1 MAKILSTKL
10 LSDSAYER
18 LLAAGHELTQYNAV
32 EAETLPFS
40 AAPYPNY
47 VCSSQNAVKALR
59 DYWHRQDQAMLKNA
73 RWYCVGTQT
82 AEALEQLGFKVSHC
96 SENAETLIEEVL
108 KPLNEPILWFSGVR
122 KTRALEQFINDRG
135 CDYIDCYLTRLVEKS
150 FTTPYDALLF
160 FSPSGVESFL
170 KVNEMVRAHAFCIGE
185 TTAKAV
191 RPHAQNGLSVSPK
204 ATSMQLVL
212 EVIKHFKKD
221 LS

>member
-40 AAPYPNY
+40 AAYYPHF
-47 VCSSQNAVKALR
+47 VCSSQNAVKALS
-59 DYWHRQDQAMLKNA
+59 DYWHRQDQEMLKNA
-73 RWYCVGTQT
+73 GWYCVGTQT

-191 RPHAQNGLSVSPK
+191 RPHAQNGLSISPK

>member
-40 AAPYPNY
+40 AAYYPRF
-47 VCSSQNAVKALR
+47 VCSSQNAVKALS
-59 DYWHRQDQAMLKNA
+59 DYWHRQDQEMLKNA
-73 RWYCVGTQT
+73 GWYCVGTQT

-191 RPHAQNGLSVSPK
+191 RPHAQNGLSISPK
-204 ATSMQLVL
+204 ATSVQLVL

>member
-1 MAKILSTKL
+1 MAKILSSKL
-10 LSDSAYER
+10 LSDSSYER

-40 AAPYPNY
+40 VAAYPNF
-47 VCSSQNAVKALR
+47 VCSSQNAVIALSE
-59 DYWHRQDQAMLKNA
+59 YAHRQDQAMLKSA

-82 AEALEQLGFKVSHC
+82 AEALEQLGFKVNHC

-108 KPLNEPILWFSGVR
+108 KPLNDRILWFSGVR
-122 KTRALEQFINDRG
+122 KTRALEQFIINKG

-150 FTTPYDALLF
+150 FNSAYDALLF

-170 KVNEMVRAHAFCIGE
+170 KANEMGRAHAFCIGE

-191 RPHAQNGLSVSPK
+191 RPHTEALSVSPK

-221 LS
+221 L

>member
-32 EAETLPFS
+32 EVETLPFS

-191 RPHAQNGLSVSPK
+191 RPHAQNGLSISPK

>member
-1 MAKILSTKL
+1 MAKILSSKL

-40 AAPYPNY
+40 AAPYPHY
-47 VCSSQNAVKALR
+47 VCSSQNAVKALSE
-59 DYWHRQDQAMLKNA
+59 YAHRQDQAMLKSA

-96 SENAETLIEEVL
+96 SENAETLIEQVL

-122 KTRALEQFINDRG
+122 KTRALEQFINNRG

-150 FTTPYDALLF
+150 FTSAYDALLF

-170 KVNEMVRAHAFCIGE
+170 KANEMGRAHAFCIGE

-221 LS
+221 L

>member
-1 MAKILSTKL
+1 
-10 LSDSAYER
+10 
-18 LLAAGHELTQYNAV
+18 
-32 EAETLPFS
+32 
-40 AAPYPNY
+40 
-47 VCSSQNAVKALR
+47 
-59 DYWHRQDQAMLKNA
+59 MLKSA

-122 KTRALEQFINDRG
+122 KTRALEQFINNRG

-150 FTTPYDALLF
+150 FTSAYDALLF

-170 KVNEMVRAHAFCIGE
+170 KANEMGRAHAFCIGE

-221 LS
+221 L

>member
-1 MAKILSTKL
+1 MAKILSSKL
-10 LSDSAYER
+10 LSDSSYER

-40 AAPYPNY
+40 AASYPHY
-47 VCSSQNAVKALR
+47 VCSSQNAVRALSE
-59 DYWHRQDQAMLKNA
+59 YSHRQDQAMLKSA

-82 AEALEQLGFKVSHC
+82 AEALEQLGFKVNHC

-108 KPLNEPILWFSGVR
+108 KPLNDRILWFSGVR
-122 KTRALEQFINDRG
+122 KTRALEQFINAKG
-135 CDYIDCYLTRLVEKS
+135 CDYIDCYLTRLVYKT
-150 FTTPYDALLF
+150 FAGPYDALLF

-170 KVNEMVRAHAFCIGE
+170 KVNEMGRAHAFCIGE

-191 RPHAQNGLSVSPK
+191 RPHTEALSVSPK

-221 LS
+221 L

>member
-1 MAKILSTKL
+1 M
-10 LSDSAYER
+10 E
-18 LLAAGHELTQYNAV
+18 TQ
-32 EAETLPFS
+32 TLPFS
-40 AAPYPNY
+40 AASYPHY
-47 VCSSQNAVKALR
+47 VCSSQNAVRALSE
-59 DYWHRQDQAMLKNA
+59 YSHRQDQAILKSA

-82 AEALEQLGFKVSHC
+82 AEALEQLGFKVNHC

-108 KPLNEPILWFSGVR
+108 KPLNDRILWFSGVR
-122 KTRALEQFINDRG
+122 KTRALEQFINNKG

-150 FTTPYDALLF
+150 FNSAYDALLF

-170 KVNEMVRAHAFCIGE
+170 KANEMGRAHAFCIGE

-191 RPHAQNGLSVSPK
+191 RPHTEALSVSPK

-221 LS
+221 L

>member
-1 MAKILSTKL
+1 MAKILSSKL

-40 AAPYPNY
+40 AAPYPHY

-96 SENAETLIEEVL
+96 SENADTLIEEVL

-191 RPHAQNGLSVSPK
+191 RPHAQNGLSVSQK

-221 LS
+221 L